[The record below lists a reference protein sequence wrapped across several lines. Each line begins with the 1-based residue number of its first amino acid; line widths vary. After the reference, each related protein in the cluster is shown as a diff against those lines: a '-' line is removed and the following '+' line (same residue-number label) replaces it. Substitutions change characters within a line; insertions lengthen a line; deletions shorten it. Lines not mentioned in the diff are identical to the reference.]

1 MSKKTFGVNTYV
13 KQTPRKRKGRHSKRP
28 NKNTNNFK
36 KVQRKNTEDK
46 VDNFV
51 ATNWHLKFRLEIEEL
66 KKKLEQVTIERNIAL
81 RKLKKLK
88 VKNEHKTTV

>member
-1 MSKKTFGVNTYV
+1 MLRERTEKEKVEFLNDLI
-13 KQTPRKRKGRHSKRP
+13 
-28 NKNTNNFK
+28 K
-36 KVQRKNTEDK
+36 KVQRKNTEDR

-51 ATNWHLKFRLEIEEL
+51 GTNWHLKFRLEIEEL

-88 VKNEHKTTV
+88 VKNEHKATV

>member
-1 MSKKTFGVNTYV
+1 MLREHTKKEKVEFL
-13 KQTPRKRKGRHSKRP
+13 KDLI
-28 NKNTNNFK
+28 K
-36 KVQRKNTEDK
+36 KVQRKNTEDR

-51 ATNWHLKFRLEIEEL
+51 ATNWHLKFRLEIEDL

-88 VKNEHKTTV
+88 VKNEHKNTV

>member
-1 MSKKTFGVNTYV
+1 MLRERTEKEKVEFLNDLI
-13 KQTPRKRKGRHSKRP
+13 
-28 NKNTNNFK
+28 K

-51 ATNWHLKFRLEIEEL
+51 GTNWHLKFRLEIEEL
-66 KKKLEQVTIERNIAL
+66 KKQLEKVTIERNIAL

-88 VKNEHKTTV
+88 VKNEHKKTV

>member
-1 MSKKTFGVNTYV
+1 MLREHTKKEKVEFL
-13 KQTPRKRKGRHSKRP
+13 KDLI
-28 NKNTNNFK
+28 K

-51 ATNWHLKFRLEIEEL
+51 GTNWHLKFRLEIEAL
-66 KKKLEQVTIERNIAL
+66 KKKLEQVTIQRNIAL

-88 VKNEHKTTV
+88 VKNG

>member
-1 MSKKTFGVNTYV
+1 MLRE
-13 KQTPRKRKGRHSKRP
+13 RKEKEKVESLKDLI
-28 NKNTNNFK
+28 K
-36 KVQRKNTEDK
+36 KVQRKNTEDR

-81 RKLKKLK
+81 RKLKKIE
-88 VKNEHKTTV
+88 VKNEHKNTV

>member
-1 MSKKTFGVNTYV
+1 MLRERTEKEKVEFL
-13 KQTPRKRKGRHSKRP
+13 KDLI
-28 NKNTNNFK
+28 K
-36 KVQRKNTEDK
+36 KVERKNTEDK

-51 ATNWHLKFRLEIEEL
+51 ATNWHLKFRLEIEDL

-88 VKNEHKTTV
+88 LKNGSV

>member
-1 MSKKTFGVNTYV
+1 MLRERTEKEKVEFL
-13 KQTPRKRKGRHSKRP
+13 KDLI
-28 NKNTNNFK
+28 K

-51 ATNWHLKFRLEIEEL
+51 GTNWHLKFRLEIEEL
-66 KKKLEQVTIERNIAL
+66 RKQLEKVTIERNIAL

-88 VKNEHKTTV
+88 VKNG

>member
-1 MSKKTFGVNTYV
+1 MLRERTEKEKVEFL
-13 KQTPRKRKGRHSKRP
+13 KDLI
-28 NKNTNNFK
+28 K

-66 KKKLEQVTIERNIAL
+66 KKQLEKVTIERNIAL

>member
-1 MSKKTFGVNTYV
+1 MLRERTEKEKVEFL
-13 KQTPRKRKGRHSKRP
+13 KDLI
-28 NKNTNNFK
+28 K
-36 KVQRKNTEDK
+36 KVQRKNTEDR

-66 KKKLEQVTIERNIAL
+66 KKQLEKVTIERNIAL

-88 VKNEHKTTV
+88 VKNEHKNTV

>member
-1 MSKKTFGVNTYV
+1 MLREHTKKEKVEFL
-13 KQTPRKRKGRHSKRP
+13 KDLI
-28 NKNTNNFK
+28 K
-36 KVQRKNTEDK
+36 KVQRKNTEDR

-66 KKKLEQVTIERNIAL
+66 KKKLEQVTIQRNIAL

-88 VKNEHKTTV
+88 LKNGSV

>member
-1 MSKKTFGVNTYV
+1 MLREHTKKEKVEFL
-13 KQTPRKRKGRHSKRP
+13 KDLI
-28 NKNTNNFK
+28 K
-36 KVQRKNTEDK
+36 KVEKKNTEDR

-66 KKKLEQVTIERNIAL
+66 KKQLEKVTIERNIAL

-88 VKNEHKTTV
+88 VKNGQ

>member
-1 MSKKTFGVNTYV
+1 MLREHTKKEKVEFL
-13 KQTPRKRKGRHSKRP
+13 KDLI
-28 NKNTNNFK
+28 K
-36 KVQRKNTEDK
+36 KVQRKNTEDR

-51 ATNWHLKFRLEIEEL
+51 GTNWHLKFRLEIEEL
-66 KKKLEQVTIERNIAL
+66 KKQLEKVTIERNIAL

>member
-1 MSKKTFGVNTYV
+1 MLRERTEKEKVEFL
-13 KQTPRKRKGRHSKRP
+13 KDLI
-28 NKNTNNFK
+28 K
-36 KVQRKNTEDK
+36 KVQRKNTEDR

-51 ATNWHLKFRLEIEEL
+51 GTNWHLKVRLEIEEL

-88 VKNEHKTTV
+88 VKNEHKNTV

>member
-1 MSKKTFGVNTYV
+1 MLRERTEKENVEFLKDLI
-13 KQTPRKRKGRHSKRP
+13 
-28 NKNTNNFK
+28 K

-66 KKKLEQVTIERNIAL
+66 KKQLEQVTIQRNIAL

>member
-1 MSKKTFGVNTYV
+1 MLRERTEKEKVEFL
-13 KQTPRKRKGRHSKRP
+13 KDLI
-28 NKNTNNFK
+28 K
-36 KVQRKNTEDK
+36 KVQRKNTEDR

-51 ATNWHLKFRLEIEEL
+51 ATNWHLKFRLEIEDL

-88 VKNEHKTTV
+88 VKNEHKNTV

>member
-1 MSKKTFGVNTYV
+1 MLREHTKKEKVEFL
-13 KQTPRKRKGRHSKRP
+13 KDLI
-28 NKNTNNFK
+28 K
-36 KVQRKNTEDK
+36 KVEKKNTEDR

-66 KKKLEQVTIERNIAL
+66 KKKLEKVTIERNIAL

-88 VKNEHKTTV
+88 VKNGQ

>member
-1 MSKKTFGVNTYV
+1 MLKEHIKKGEVEFL
-13 KQTPRKRKGRHSKRP
+13 KDLIKIQIILKE
-28 NKNTNNFK
+28 
-36 KVQRKNTEDK
+36 KNTEDR

-81 RKLKKLK
+81 RKLKKLR
-88 VKNEHKTTV
+88 VKNGQ

>member
-1 MSKKTFGVNTYV
+1 MLRERTEKEKVEFL
-13 KQTPRKRKGRHSKRP
+13 KDLI
-28 NKNTNNFK
+28 K

-66 KKKLEQVTIERNIAL
+66 KKQLEQVTIQRNIAL

>member
-1 MSKKTFGVNTYV
+1 MLIELKKKEKVESL
-13 KQTPRKRKGRHSKRP
+13 KDLI
-28 NKNTNNFK
+28 K
-36 KVQRKNTEDK
+36 KVQRKNTEDR

-81 RKLKKLK
+81 RKLKKIE
-88 VKNEHKTTV
+88 VKNEHKNTV

>member
-1 MSKKTFGVNTYV
+1 MLREHTKKEKVEFL
-13 KQTPRKRKGRHSKRP
+13 KDLI
-28 NKNTNNFK
+28 K
-36 KVQRKNTEDK
+36 KVQRKNTEDR

-51 ATNWHLKFRLEIEEL
+51 GTNWHLKFRLEIEEL

>member
-1 MSKKTFGVNTYV
+1 MLREHTKKEKVESQNDLI
-13 KQTPRKRKGRHSKRP
+13 
-28 NKNTNNFK
+28 KNTKNL
-36 KVQRKNTEDK
+36 KNTEDR

-51 ATNWHLKFRLEIEEL
+51 GTNWHLKFRLEIEEL

-88 VKNEHKTTV
+88 VKNG

>member
-1 MSKKTFGVNTYV
+1 MVLKVFILQDMIQIKDLI
-13 KQTPRKRKGRHSKRP
+13 
-28 NKNTNNFK
+28 K
-36 KVQRKNTEDK
+36 KVQRKNTEDR

-88 VKNEHKTTV
+88 VKNEHKNTV

>member
-1 MSKKTFGVNTYV
+1 MLREHTKKEKVEFL
-13 KQTPRKRKGRHSKRP
+13 KDLI
-28 NKNTNNFK
+28 K
-36 KVQRKNTEDK
+36 KVQRKNTEDR

-66 KKKLEQVTIERNIAL
+66 KKQLEKVTIERNIAL

-88 VKNEHKTTV
+88 VKNG

>member
-1 MSKKTFGVNTYV
+1 MLRELKEKEKVESLKDLI
-13 KQTPRKRKGRHSKRP
+13 
-28 NKNTNNFK
+28 K
-36 KVQRKNTEDK
+36 KVQRKNTEDR

-81 RKLKKLK
+81 RKLKKLR
-88 VKNEHKTTV
+88 VKNGQ

>member
-1 MSKKTFGVNTYV
+1 MLREHTKKEKVEFL
-13 KQTPRKRKGRHSKRP
+13 KDLI
-28 NKNTNNFK
+28 K
-36 KVQRKNTEDK
+36 KVERKNTEDR

-88 VKNEHKTTV
+88 LKNGSV

>member
-1 MSKKTFGVNTYV
+1 MLRERTEKEKVEFL
-13 KQTPRKRKGRHSKRP
+13 KDLI
-28 NKNTNNFK
+28 K
-36 KVQRKNTEDK
+36 KVQRKNTEDR

-66 KKKLEQVTIERNIAL
+66 KKQLEKVTIERNIAL

-88 VKNEHKTTV
+88 VKNEHKKTI